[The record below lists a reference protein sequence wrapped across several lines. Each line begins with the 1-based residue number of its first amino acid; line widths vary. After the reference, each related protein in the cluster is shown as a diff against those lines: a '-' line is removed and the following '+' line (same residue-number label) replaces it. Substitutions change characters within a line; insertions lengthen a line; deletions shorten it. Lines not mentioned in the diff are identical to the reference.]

1 MNFEGTKCFFH
12 VDLDAFFAS
21 VEQLLHPQWRG
32 KPVVVGGVPGDRRS
46 VVSTASY
53 EARKFGIHSAMPLV
67 RAVELCPNAIFVRG
81 DHKTYGEFS
90 EKVMRIFSD
99 FSPDVRQISIDEAFL
114 DMSGTT
120 RLFGD
125 PVETAKQ
132 LQESVFQKTNLTVSI
147 GVAASAYVSKIASG
161 LQKPNGLTAVLPGEE
176 ERFMQSL
183 PLENVWG
190 IGAKTLARLKEAGF
204 SSTRDILLHSK
215 GLLANIF
222 GQAQAEFLYNVVR
235 GIDPPGF
242 LEEAKSHSSGIEVT
256 YDYDLSDWDS
266 IEGALLDLSEQLMF
280 RLLRHNITGR
290 TLCLKIR
297 YDDFTTVS
305 ARETS
310 SQNITSVD
318 DLFNRAKNIFRK
330 KYEAGRGIR
339 LLGIT
344 VGKTQDADSETQN
357 ELFDFGEKKRRALE
371 KSILKLEQ
379 KNPQIKIHKA
389 RLLSN
394 KKNPQEKRG
403 GETDSEPS

>member
-1 MNFEGTKCFFH
+1 M
-12 VDLDAFFAS
+12 DLDAFFAS

-32 KPVVVGGVPGDRRS
+32 KPVVVGGVPGDRRA

-53 EARKFGIHSAMPLV
+53 EARKFGIHSAMPLA

-81 DHKTYGEFS
+81 DHKTYADFS

-99 FSPDVRQISIDEAFL
+99 FSPDVKQISIDEAFL

-125 PVETAKQ
+125 PVETAKK
-132 LQESVFQKTNLTVSI
+132 LQAEVFEKTGLTVSVGI
-147 GVAASAYVSKIASG
+147 AASNYVAKIASG
-161 LQKPNGLTAVLPGEE
+161 LQKPRGLTAVLPGDEE
-176 ERFMQSL
+176 KFMLNL
-183 PLENVWG
+183 PLEKVWG

-204 SSTRDILLHSK
+204 NSTRDILAHSK
-215 GLLANIF
+215 ELLANIF
-222 GQAQAEFLYNVVR
+222 GKAQAEFLYNVVR

-242 LEEAKSHSSGIEVT
+242 LEEAKSHSAGIETT
-256 YDYDLSDWDS
+256 YDYDLSDWNA

-280 RLLRHNITGR
+280 RLLRHDITGK
-290 TLCLKIR
+290 TLCVKIR

-305 ARETS
+305 ARETY

-318 DLFNRAKNIFRK
+318 DLFCRAKNIFRK

-344 VGKTQDADSETQN
+344 VGNTQGADSETQN
-357 ELFDFGEKKRRALE
+357 ELFDFGEKKKRAVE

-379 KNPQIKIHKA
+379 KNPKIKIHKA
-389 RLLSN
+389 RLLS
-394 KKNPQEKRG
+394 
-403 GETDSEPS
+403 SENERDALE

>member
-1 MNFEGTKCFFH
+1 MSFEGTKCFFH

-21 VEQLLHPQWRG
+21 VEQMLHPQWRG
-32 KPVVVGGVPGDRRS
+32 KPVVVGGVPGDRRA

-53 EARKFGIHSAMPLV
+53 EARKFGIHSAMPLA

-81 DHKTYGEFS
+81 DHKTYAEFS
-90 EKVMRIFSD
+90 EKIMRIFSD
-99 FSPDVRQISIDEAFL
+99 FSPDVKQISIDEAFL

-120 RLFGD
+120 RLFGE
-125 PVETAKQ
+125 PVETAKR
-132 LQESVFQKTNLTVSI
+132 LQAEVFEKTGLTVSVGI
-147 GVAASAYVSKIASG
+147 ATSNYIAKIASG
-161 LQKPNGLTAVLPGEE
+161 LQKPQGLMAVLPGDEE
-176 ERFMQSL
+176 NFMLSL
-183 PLENVWG
+183 PLEKVWG

-204 SSTRDILLHSK
+204 NSTRDILGHSK
-215 GLLANIF
+215 KLLESIF
-222 GQAQAEFLYNVVR
+222 GQAQAEFLYSVVR

-242 LEEAKSHSSGIEVT
+242 LEEAKSHSSGIETT
-256 YDYDLSDWDS
+256 YDYDLSDWNA

-280 RLLRHNITGR
+280 RLLRHNITGK
-290 TLCLKIR
+290 TLCVKIR

-318 DLFNRAKNIFRK
+318 DLFCRAKNIFRK

-344 VGKTQDADSETQN
+344 IGNTQDADSEAQN
-357 ELFDFGEKKRRALE
+357 ELFDFGEKKKRAVE

-394 KKNPQEKRG
+394 E
-403 GETDSEPS
+403 SERLKSALK